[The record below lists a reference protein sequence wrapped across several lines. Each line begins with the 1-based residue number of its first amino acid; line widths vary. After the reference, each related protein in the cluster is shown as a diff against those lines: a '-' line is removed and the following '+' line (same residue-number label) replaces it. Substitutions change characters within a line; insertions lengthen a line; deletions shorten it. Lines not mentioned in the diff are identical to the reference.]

1 MVRDI
6 AGPKAATQL
15 KPGCTLCRVTQQPP
29 HPTLTRPAK
38 ASIIEAEG
46 LVCPE
51 FLNSIT
57 IIFIRVAFLPTND
70 SIELVR
76 RKR

>member
-15 KPGCTLCRVTQQPP
+15 KPGCTLCRVTQVRRPP

-38 ASIIEAEG
+38 ANIIEAEG
-46 LVCPE
+46 VVCTE
-51 FLNSIT
+51 FISSI
-57 IIFIRVAFLPTND
+57 IKFFISVAFLPTND
-70 SIELVR
+70 SIE
-76 RKR
+76 